1 MTEMKLLMQLSQH
14 MNKKSGAP
22 FTGKYLGV
30 AKASVAGTFKARI
43 RMGPGCPR
51 MDLGTYR
58 DAKEAARAY
67 DRAAIKKLALKA
79 KTNFPLADYLELFG
93 ENFLQTQR
101 I

>member
-1 MTEMKLLMQLSQH
+1 MTEMELLMQLSQH

-30 AKASVAGTFKARI
+30 TKASVAGTFKARI

-58 DAKEAARAY
+58 DVEKAARAY
-67 DRAAIKKLALKA
+67 DRAAIKKLTLKA

-93 ENFLQTQR
+93 VYLLQASY